1 MNGVTSHTEPANP
14 TPVIITVTPP
24 MNRDDRRRQ
33 IRAWNDV
40 LVRTFAPA
48 AIRFRRQLGRP
59 GHVQRRRLRDLLE
72 RAQGTAF
79 GRAHGFA
86 GIDNVAR
93 FQSRVPIATWDDI
106 APWAERVANGEL
118 HVLTGERVRAIERS
132 SGSTGARKD
141 VPITDG
147 LLREF
152 RAAVYPWMHDL
163 LTRRPALQE
172 GSAYWAISPIVR
184 KAARTVGG
192 LPIGLDSDAAYLGPG
207 ARIPFASLLSAPS
220 WVALLPDVATCRYV
234 TARFLLADRELAL
247 LSVWSPTFLSLLQDQ
262 WMRHS
267 DRLIDDIAEGT
278 LSPPGGLAEEIRSYA
293 ESETPWA
300 FVPDPHRA
308 RQVKE
313 TGLEPKAIWPKLTLI
328 SAWTAGSSAGPAH
341 DLADRFRGV
350 ELQGKGLLATEGV
363 VSIPI
368 LGTSGT
374 AATGSVLAITS
385 HFLEL
390 EAVEL
395 PGRPIHLADEA
406 RAGALYSP
414 LLTTGGGLYR
424 YRLGDLVRVVGFEG
438 RTPRVEFVGR
448 EDGRVDLAGEK
459 LSPGFVASCFGAA
472 ARKAQITLRFEMLSP
487 DSGDV
492 PPHYLAAIEPRA
504 SLPVHVLT
512 AFESALEAQLRE
524 NPHYAWCRDL
534 GQLGPVEVLSVRDG
548 AARYE
553 ARALSEGRRA
563 GDLKPMP
570 LVNSSGWRAWFL
582 NDASER
588 SDAP

>member
-1 MNGVTSHTEPANP
+1 M
-14 TPVIITVTPP
+14 TPLMT
-24 MNRDDRRRQ
+24 RDDRRR
-33 IRAWNDV
+33 RLRVWNDV

-48 AIRFRRQLGRP
+48 AARFQRQLGRP
-59 GHVQRRRLRDLLE
+59 GRVQRRRLRDVLE
-72 RAQGTAF
+72 RARGSAF
-79 GRAHGFA
+79 GRSYGFA
-86 GIDNVAR
+86 GIDGVAR
-93 FQSRVPIATWDDI
+93 FQSRVPIATWDDV

-118 HVLTGERVRAIERS
+118 HVLTGERVRAVERS

-163 LTRRPALQE
+163 LTKRPTLQD

-184 KAARTVGG
+184 KAARTAGG

-207 ARIPFASLLSAPS
+207 ARVPFASLLSAPP

-234 TARFLLADRELAL
+234 TARFLLADRDLAL
-247 LSVWSPTFLSLLQDQ
+247 LSVWSPTFLSLLQDT
-262 WMRHS
+262 WIRHS
-267 DRLIDDIAEGT
+267 DRLLADIAAGT

-293 ESETPWA
+293 ESDTPWA
-300 FVPDPHRA
+300 FVPDPERA
-308 RQVKE
+308 RQVSDA
-313 TGLEPKAIWPKLTLI
+313 GLEPRSIWPKLTLI
-328 SAWTAGSSAGPAH
+328 SAWTAGSSAGPGR
-341 DLADRFRGV
+341 DLAERFRGV

-363 VSIPI
+363 VSIP
-368 LGTSGT
+368 LFGASGS
-374 AATGSVLAITS
+374 AAPGGVLAITS

-390 EAVEL
+390 EAVES
-395 PGRPIHLADEA
+395 PGRPIHLADEV
-406 RAGALYSP
+406 RMGALYSP

-438 RTPRVEFVGR
+438 HTPRVEFVGR

-459 LSPGFVASCFGAA
+459 LSPGFVASCFSAA
-472 ARKAQITLRFEMLSP
+472 ARKAGMTLRFEMLSP
-487 DSGDV
+487 DSETD
-492 PPHYLAAIEPRA
+492 PPHYLAAIEPRDE
-504 SLPVHVLT
+504 PPHHVLT
-512 AFESALEAQLRE
+512 EFENAFEALLRE

-534 GQLGPVEVLSVRDG
+534 GQLGRVEVLAVKDG
-548 AARYE
+548 AARHE

-570 LVNSSGWRAWFL
+570 LVNSHGWRAWL
-582 NDASER
+582 SNDPSDRSET
-588 SDAP
+588 P